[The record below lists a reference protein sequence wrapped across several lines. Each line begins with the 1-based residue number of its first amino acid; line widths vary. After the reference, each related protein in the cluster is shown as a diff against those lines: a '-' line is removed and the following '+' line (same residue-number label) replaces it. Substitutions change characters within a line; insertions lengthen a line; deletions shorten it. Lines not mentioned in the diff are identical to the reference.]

1 MNYEKSSNIEH
12 EENLTLF
19 TFIQI
24 LATFGTKSVHSAGPS
39 LLFFLSSFYSKIVEK
54 LVSEVYCAFS
64 DLFFL
69 L

>member
-39 LLFFLSSFYSKIVEK
+39 LT
-54 LVSEVYCAFS
+54 VYC
-64 DLFFL
+64 FFCPASTQKL
-69 L
+69 